1 MGPLFKIR
9 GIMAKKKEEDSVKK
23 EIESLAELMR
33 FEIESL
39 DDFDIYNRGA
49 RLFGRPVKSPSEE
62 YHEKMTVKFQRFDQP
77 ENVLKTRVRNK
88 DIDWTG
94 ALKPG
99 KTYDLPV
106 PVVKFLNSLAVPIYE
121 EVEVKDGGE
130 TVRET
135 QQVGE
140 RPRFSCMPVF

>member
-1 MGPLFKIR
+1 
-9 GIMAKKKEEDSVKK
+9 MAKKKEEDEQKEQKK
-23 EIESLAELMR
+23 EIETLAEFMQ
-33 FEIESL
+33 FKIESL
-39 DDFDIYNRGA
+39 DDFEIYNRAA
-49 RLFGRPVKSPSEE
+49 RLFKRPVKSPSEE
-62 YHEKMTVKFQRFDQP
+62 YHEKMTVKFQRYDQP

-99 KTYDLPV
+99 KTYDLPI
-106 PVVKFLNSLAVPIYE
+106 PVVKFLNSLATPIYE
-121 EVEVKDGGE
+121 EVDVKDGGE
-130 TVRET
+130 VIRET